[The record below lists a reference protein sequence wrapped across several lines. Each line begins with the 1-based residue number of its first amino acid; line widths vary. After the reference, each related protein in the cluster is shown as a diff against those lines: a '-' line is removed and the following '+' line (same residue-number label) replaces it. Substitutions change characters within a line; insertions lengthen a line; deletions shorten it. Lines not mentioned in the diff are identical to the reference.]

1 MMYKVI
7 KYFEDL
13 KDNRYAYNVGDV
25 FPRKGLKVS
34 KARFNELLSNKN
46 KQGTPLIVK
55 TEE

>member
-34 KARFNELLSNKN
+34 KARFNVLLSNKN